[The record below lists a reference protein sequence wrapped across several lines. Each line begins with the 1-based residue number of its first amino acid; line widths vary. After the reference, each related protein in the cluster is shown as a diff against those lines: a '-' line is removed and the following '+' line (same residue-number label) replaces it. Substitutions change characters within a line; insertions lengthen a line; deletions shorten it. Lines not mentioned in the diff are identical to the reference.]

1 MSNVRFFVL
10 TQTCVKAGKLPVTP
24 AAPKDPLGWANNGKH
39 AGSKFKAAKI
49 YGNTYST
56 RIQCLVSLVAY

>member
-1 MSNVRFFVL
+1 MLVSEVG
-10 TQTCVKAGKLPVTP
+10 ALPVTP